1 MMAKSD
7 TIVVVGVG
15 ARTPLGFD
23 AASSAAAARAGISS
37 IQDHPF
43 MIDRFGE
50 PMKVTRDTGVDVTLS
65 GPDRAVEI
73 ATSPALDA
81 LRPLLRS
88 GHAAE
93 VALILST
100 GEPRPG
106 QPDGFAALVNS
117 RLRARLSQYALL
129 EGGGSTASGHAG
141 GLLAIYHGCKSLRS
155 GKAKFCL
162 AGGVDTYLEPETL
175 EWLDENEQLHSE
187 GNIYGFCPGEAAG
200 FCLLAALDT
209 ATAYGLQ
216 PLLEIVSAST
226 AAEENR
232 IKTETVVLGDGL
244 SAAFQFLFEDAPRD
258 PVDRIICDMNG
269 ERYRGNEYGFA
280 VLRNPGRFRDA
291 ADFETPADCWGDVG
305 AASGPLYVSLVTEA
319 EARGYQKGPL
329 SLIWASSEN
338 GARAAVLLGGTTRPA
353 EPAAT

>member
-1 MMAKSD
+1 MTRGD

-23 AASSAAAARAGISS
+23 AASSAAAVRAGISA
-37 IQDHPF
+37 IQDHPY

-50 PMKVTRDTGVDVTLS
+50 RMKVTRDIGVDVNLV

-73 ATSPALDA
+73 AVSPAQDA
-81 LRPLLRS
+81 LRPITTS
-88 GHAAE
+88 MQSA
-93 VALILST
+93 VVSLILST
-100 GEPRPG
+100 GEARPG
-106 QPDGFAALVNS
+106 QPEGFAAQVNTKLRN
-117 RLRARLSQYALL
+117 RLAQHVVLD
-129 EGGGSTASGHAG
+129 GGGSTAGGHAG
-141 GLLAIYHGCKSLRS
+141 GLLAIYHACKTLRD

-162 AGGVDTYLEPETL
+162 AGAVDTYLEPETL

-200 FCLLAALDT
+200 FCLLTMLST
-209 ATAYGLQ
+209 ARAHDLQ
-216 PLLEIVSAST
+216 PLLEIVGIST
-226 AAEENR
+226 ASEENR
-232 IKTETVVLGDGL
+232 IKTETVVLGEGL
-244 SAAFQFLFEDAPRD
+244 GAAFRLLFQDAPVD

-305 AASGPLYVSLVTEA
+305 AASGPLFVSLVAEA
-319 EARGYQKGPL
+319 EARGYQHGPL

-338 GARAAVLLGGTTRPA
+338 GARAVTLLGGPRRSA
-353 EPAAT
+353 